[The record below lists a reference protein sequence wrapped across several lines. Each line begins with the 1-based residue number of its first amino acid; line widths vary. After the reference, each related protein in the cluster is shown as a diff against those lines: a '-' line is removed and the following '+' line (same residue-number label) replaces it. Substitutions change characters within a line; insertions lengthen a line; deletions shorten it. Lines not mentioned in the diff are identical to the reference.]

1 MKQQLLQQFLRDV
14 ILGSIV
20 LYCVLLVINVVLD
33 NFVQAIFPL
42 DIFGWVTL
50 IALLVYVGF
59 FLKKP
64 SKNY

>member
-1 MKQQLLQQFLRDV
+1 MKRQLLLQFLRDV
-14 ILGSIV
+14 ILGCVV
-20 LYCVLLVINVVLD
+20 LYCVLLIINVVLD

-42 DIFGWVTL
+42 HIFGWITL
-50 IALLVYVGF
+50 VGVLTHSAF

>member
-1 MKQQLLQQFLRDV
+1 MKQQLLLQFLRDV
-14 ILGSIV
+14 ILGCIV

-42 DIFGWVTL
+42 HIFGWTTL
-50 IALLVYVGF
+50 IFMLAYVGF

-64 SKNY
+64 SKNH